1 MKSSKV
7 IEFQKTRDFSDKLNV
22 TFAFVRENFRSFIK
36 AMIFI
41 AGPPVLVASLLLSS
55 FLNDFFK
62 LAFGAANNPDA
73 FQNYILSVN
82 FWVQV
87 ISMFIFLMISYVVII
102 ATTNNYMILYGERK
116 TNKIEVNEVWERVRE
131 TLGMYFVTTLLF
143 GLLTIAAYVLM
154 IIPFTAVQSLS
165 PILIFFLF
173 AFLFGTIFYFAVSV
187 SLVYCVRAFE
197 KKGFFES
204 LSRSYYLVR
213 GKWWSTFG
221 LMVILSFLVGIIS
234 YVFSVPASI
243 LQVVT
248 SLHDVKRTGELNST
262 TGTIGTAIFILNA
275 LAYISQLLLYF
286 LPTIGLV
293 FQYFN
298 LVELKESKGLIGQIG
313 TIGNPKPS
321 PTKEEHY

>member
-1 MKSSKV
+1 MEGTKV

-22 TFAFVRENFRSFIK
+22 TFAFVRENFRSFLK

-55 FLNDFFK
+55 FLSNFFK
-62 LAFGAANNPDA
+62 LAFGAANNPES
-73 FQNYILSVN
+73 FQNYVLSVN

-87 ISMFIFLMISYVVII
+87 ISMFIFLMISYVVVI

-116 TNKIEVNEVWERVRE
+116 TNKIDVSDVWERVRE

-154 IIPFTAVQSLS
+154 LIPFAAVQTIS

-173 AFLFGTIFYFAVSV
+173 AFLFGIIFYFAVSA
-187 SLVYCVRAFE
+187 SLVYSVRAFE

-204 LSRSYYLVR
+204 LARSFYLVR

-221 LMVILSFLVGIIS
+221 LVVILSLLVGIIS

-243 LQVVT
+243 LQLAT
-248 SLHDVKRTGELNST
+248 SLHDVGRTGELNGP
-262 TGTIGTAIFILNA
+262 TGTIGTAIFILNS

-298 LVELKESKGLIGQIG
+298 LVELKESKGLIGQID
-313 TIGNPKPS
+313 TIGKPKPP
-321 PTKEEHY
+321 PTKEERY